1 MELFYILIIGIYN
14 YAIYFV
20 SFPLIESPFKLFS
33 ITLLHFVFVTF
44 LAGLYSKLF
53 LISLPIEIPKLFLC
67 LYLSIIPVIFVWS
80 TLRSQNF
87 INRMNNFKGWEC
99 DLGVDWIAFKIDGS
113 VSGICGNSLYANNEV
128 GIYH

>member
-20 SFPLIESPFKLFS
+20 SFPLIKSPFKLFS

-53 LISLPIEIPKLFLC
+53 LSALPIEIPKLFLC

-80 TLRSQNF
+80 SLRSQNF
-87 INRMNNFKGWEC
+87 INRMNNFKG
-99 DLGVDWIAFKIDGS
+99 DKVIDS
-113 VSGICGNSLYANNEV
+113 DKKKNLYIVFTVIVSLVQLLILFTFE
-128 GIYH
+128 

>member
-33 ITLLHFVFVTF
+33 LAIFHFVFVTF
-44 LAGLYSKLF
+44 FGFFYSKFF
-53 LISLPIEIPKLFLC
+53 LIYPPIEIPAIILC

-80 TLRSQNF
+80 NLRSQNF
-87 INRMNNFKGWEC
+87 INRMNNFKG
-99 DLGVDWIAFKIDGS
+99 DKVIDS
-113 VSGICGNSLYANNEV
+113 DKKKNLYIVFTVMVSLVQLLILFPFER
-128 GIYH
+128 

>member
-33 ITLLHFVFVTF
+33 ITILHFVFVTF

-53 LISLPIEIPKLFLC
+53 LIALPIEIPKLFLC

-80 TLRSQNF
+80 NLRSQKI
-87 INRMNNFKGWEC
+87 INNMNNFKR
-99 DLGVDWIAFKIDGS
+99 DKVIDS
-113 VSGICGNSLYANNEV
+113 DKKKNLYIVFTVIVSLVQLLILFTFER
-128 GIYH
+128 

>member
-33 ITLLHFVFVTF
+33 IAILHFVFVTF
-44 LAGLYSKLF
+44 LAGLYSRLF
-53 LISLPIEIPKLFLC
+53 LIALPIEIPKLFLC

-80 TLRSQNF
+80 NLRSQKI
-87 INRMNNFKGWEC
+87 INNMNNFKR
-99 DLGVDWIAFKIDGS
+99 DKVIDS
-113 VSGICGNSLYANNEV
+113 DKKKNLYIVFTAMVSLVQLLILFTFE
-128 GIYH
+128 

>member
-33 ITLLHFVFVTF
+33 ITILHFVFVTF
-44 LAGLYSKLF
+44 LTGLYSKLF
-53 LISLPIEIPKLFLC
+53 LSALPIEIPKLFLC

-80 TLRSQNF
+80 NLQSQKV
-87 INRMNNFKGWEC
+87 INRINNFKG
-99 DLGVDWIAFKIDGS
+99 DKVVDSDKKKNLYIVFTAM
-113 VSGICGNSLYANNEV
+113 VSLVQLLILFTFE
-128 GIYH
+128 